1 MIPLDLLIALSPSVL
16 LACLWLVER
25 IDASRNV
32 LTITLLART
41 VSVFRK

>member
-16 LACLWLVER
+16 LACLWLAER
-25 IDASRNV
+25 AASRNV
-32 LTITLLART
+32 LTITLLTRT